1 MAQYFQIHPNTP
13 QLRLIRQAV
22 AILRQDG
29 VIVYPTDS
37 SYALA
42 CRIDSVKALERIRRI
57 RQLPEKHDFTLVCR
71 DLSQVAKFVRLGNQA
86 HRLIKTLTPGPYT
99 FILLATRE
107 VPKRLK
113 HPSRKT
119 VGIRLPDHA
128 VAQALVAELQEPL
141 FSTTLILPGE
151 EMALDDPEGIRSR
164 LESQVDLIIGCG
176 VVPYEP
182 TSIVDLT
189 EDLPKVVRL
198 GRGREK
204 LEAVLGSPHG

>member
-13 QLRLIRQAV
+13 QPRLVRRAV
-22 AILRQDG
+22 EILEQGG

-42 CRIDSVKALERIRRI
+42 CRIDAKQALERIRRI
-57 RQLPEKHDFTLVCR
+57 RQLPEKHDFTLVCQ
-71 DLSQVAKFVRLGNQA
+71 DLSQVSQFVRLGNTA
-86 HRLIKTLTPGPYT
+86 YRLIKALTPGPYT
-99 FILLATRE
+99 FVLVATRE

-119 VGIRLPDHA
+119 IGIRLPDHP
-128 VAQALVAELQEPL
+128 VAQALVAELGEPL

-151 EMALDDPEGIRSR
+151 ESALEDPEEIRTR
-164 LESQVDLIIGCG
+164 LEKQIDLIIDAGI
-176 VVPYEP
+176 VPFEP

-189 EDLPKVVRL
+189 EEVPQIARL
-198 GRGREK
+198 GKGREK
-204 LEAVLGSPHG
+204 LEAVLG